1 MVAAKIR
8 AVSQSRVLPLE
19 VVQSASS
26 RRTIASSLDWETT
39 ECEEAVNVV
48 TLQSVFA
55 VMAVSSDNRIS
66 HSRCRSLSNR
76 RTASQVVGRVWGGRR
91 RPSGPGS

>member
-1 MVAAKIR
+1 MAAAKIS

-26 RRTIASSLDWETT
+26 RRTIASWLEWETT

-48 TLQSVFA
+48 TLHSMLA
-55 VMAVSSDNRIS
+55 MMAASSDGRI
-66 HSRCRSLSNR
+66 
-76 RTASQVVGRVWGGRR
+76 
-91 RPSGPGS
+91 